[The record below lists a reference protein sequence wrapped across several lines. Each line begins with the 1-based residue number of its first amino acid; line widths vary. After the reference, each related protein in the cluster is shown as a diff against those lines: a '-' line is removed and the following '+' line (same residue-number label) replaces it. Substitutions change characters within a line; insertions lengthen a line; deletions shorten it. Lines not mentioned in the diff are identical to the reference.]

1 MLQRLYEFNI
11 VENDFFSTE
20 SVEIANRN
28 QPNRPVLQLCSIGA
42 NFPAETFCHGMDIF
56 DEKDKVRLFE
66 TQEKNV
72 RSIHDYAKIFLPIAV
87 VVIVVLAA
95 IMYLMSPGI
104 GDTVRPSIELNDA
117 VYDHMLTQ
125 EKRTANEIAFYK
137 CDGYYWVKILAEP
150 RAYPPSNLEDD
161 VNQYRLT
168 VREKSDG
175 SRQIETLPLPSK
187 ENDIPCKTS

>member
-1 MLQRLYEFNI
+1 MTSFPQKVWKSQTVTSRTDRY
-11 VENDFFSTE
+11 
-20 SVEIANRN
+20 
-28 QPNRPVLQLCSIGA
+28 C
-42 NFPAETFCHGMDIF
+42 NF
-56 DEKDKVRLFE
+56 VRLVLIFRRNFLPRYGHFRRE
-66 TQEKNV
+66 RQGTTFRNAGKNV

-168 VREKSDG
+168 VRENSDG